1 MKPVEPTPGTK
12 PKKKRT
18 VSRKCPVCGS
28 EAWRIAY
35 GMIMPSA
42 RQTMPETEF
51 AGCIVMDET
60 PVYPATGKVEFGSPK
75 WACQAP
81 ECRHR
86 WW

>member
-1 MKPVEPTPGTK
+1 MSSDGTTPEPTT
-12 PKKKRT
+12 KRT
-18 VSRKCPVCGS
+18 ATRKCPICGS

-42 RQTMPETEF
+42 WETMPKTEF
-51 AGCIVMDET
+51 AGCCIDMVVRED
-60 PVYPATGKVEFGSPK
+60 PATGKTEIGTHE
-75 WACQAP
+75 WACQNP